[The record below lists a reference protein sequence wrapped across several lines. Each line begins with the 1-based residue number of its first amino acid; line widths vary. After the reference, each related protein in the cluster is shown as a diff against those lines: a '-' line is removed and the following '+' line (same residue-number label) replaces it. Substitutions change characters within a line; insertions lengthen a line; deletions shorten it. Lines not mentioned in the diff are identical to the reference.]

1 MSVRWSLSKK
11 PAKAILKPLPVSSSG
26 ARSSTT
32 VPGSMRHSSQRAM
45 RCSPLLSCPC
55 WVMFGGS
62 VPIFPIIALLPR
74 NKAAQP
80 DRKQERVWLGQL
92 LGSLGILGC
101 GCYRHPA
108 FQLILRPRGGC
119 SPTIPHVVFLI
130 SYLHGHT
137 YGLCAHYLRSHP
149 LFPHS
154 P

>member
-1 MSVRWSLSKK
+1 MVGVEEAREGDL
-11 PAKAILKPLPVSSSG
+11 KAIAGVDL
-26 ARSSTT
+26 
-32 VPGSMRHSSQRAM
+32 
-45 RCSPLLSCPC
+45 
-55 WVMFGGS
+55 GGPQFDYS
-62 VPIFPIIALLPR
+62 AGIDEAFQPAGDALLTLAELPPVGR
-74 NKAAQP
+74 FLFSQPSLCFLGENKAAQP

-130 SYLHGHT
+130 SYIHVNT